1 MKPGFPYTFSDALSA
16 DRTVL
21 TAWSSVADTGFVA
34 ALADQ
39 GFDAVTL
46 DMQHGGHHEQSVMDG
61 TDAVVRRGRVCAVRI
76 PVGRNDFAARALDFG
91 ADAVIAPMINT
102 VDDARAFA
110 AAVKYPPVGGRS
122 WGPSRAIALRG
133 VAGGN
138 HFLHSANAQTVAFAM
153 IETREAL
160 AVVDDILAVDGID
173 GVFVGPAD
181 FSIAWTGGETLNPQ
195 LQDMMGAIGQIAAK
209 AKACGKHAGI
219 FAMNPADTPKYKAM
233 GYRFIAVGFDTGV
246 VAKGAQAILAVANGS
261 ADDAEI
267 KGGY

>member
-1 MKPGFPYTFSDALSA
+1 MVPSFPYTLFDALA
-16 DRTVL
+16 EDRTVL

-39 GFDAVTL
+39 DFDAVTL
-46 DMQHGGHHEQSVMDG
+46 DMQHGGHSEQSVLDG
-61 TDAVVRRGRVCAVRI
+61 SEAVIRRGRVCAVRI
-76 PVGRNDFAARALDFG
+76 PVGRNDFASRALDFG
-91 ADAVIAPMINT
+91 ADAVIAPMINS

-122 WGPSRAIALRG
+122 WGPSRAVAVRA

-138 HFLHSANAQTVAFAM
+138 DYLHSANHKTVAFAM

-160 AVVDDILAVDGID
+160 AAVHDIVAVDGID

-181 FSIAWTGGETLNPQ
+181 FSIAWTGGEKLDPQ
-195 LQDMMGAIGQIAAK
+195 LDDMMGAIADIAAK
-209 AKACGKHAGI
+209 AKARGKHAGI
-219 FAMNPADTPKYKAM
+219 FSMNPADTPKYQAM

-246 VAKGAQAILAVANGS
+246 IAKGAQAILSVARGE
-261 ADDAEI
+261 ADYSEI